1 MSIESRIN
9 TAVDAIIARRDD
21 PEQMSIAIENLSRAL
36 GFAVSMAAQGDPRTI
51 DELLV
56 GAEKHAHESAVENA
70 SLAAL
75 ANLGAKAND

>member
-21 PEQMSIAIENLSRAL
+21 PEQMSIVIENLSRDL
-36 GFAVSMAAQGDPRTI
+36 GFAVSMAARGDPRTI

-56 GAEKHAHESAVENA
+56 GALKDPEVDEEALA
-70 SLAAL
+70 SLQSKE
-75 ANLGAKAND
+75 GEE